1 MREATTRRNAASDA
15 FVPPFT
21 ALAEN
26 EVSETTL
33 ITSADGIHLTDQTG
47 RRMID
52 GWSGMA
58 CVGLGYG
65 HPGLIAAIADQMTR
79 LSYAHSL
86 YGYGHALTTRLADRL
101 VGLAPESLRHVF
113 FSVSGS
119 DAADTLLKILRYY
132 HNLTGRPEKKHVV
145 ALSFGFHGASSLVA
159 GLTGIDECHAY
170 FDLPYSFQHHIPSPR
185 DLGAHKGVDG
195 EEIIARSTAALEAK
209 VEALGPETVAAF
221 VCEPVMVTGGVI
233 VPPPGWLAAMR
244 ETCDRLGLMLMVDEV
259 VTGFARTG
267 RMFAC
272 EWEGVRPDMM
282 FLAKGMTSGYMPMG
296 AAMFSEEIYRAMADR
311 VPKGMPFAH
320 GFTHTGHPPSAAA
333 ALAAIDLYEG
343 LVAHSEAMGR
353 HLLDRLCE
361 LAAHPW
367 VTHVRGLGLLA
378 GFDVVADK
386 ESGTRFAPERA
397 ISHRIQERAREH
409 GVIVRAFDDDM
420 FGLAPPLVI
429 TRAEVD
435 ALVDGIKKAIDDVRR
450 EEEGVG

>member
-1 MREATTRRNAASDA
+1 MSETTTRRNVAADA

-21 ALAEN
+21 PLAEN

-33 ITSADGIHLTDQTG
+33 ITSGDGIHLTDQSG

-58 CVGLGYG
+58 CVGLGYRNET
-65 HPGLIAAIADQMTR
+65 LIEAITDEMTR

-86 YGYGHALTTRLADRL
+86 YGYGHALTARLADRL
-101 VGLAPESLRHVF
+101 VEVTPDGLDHVF

-132 HNLTGRPEKKHVV
+132 HNLIGRPEKKNVV
-145 ALSFGFHGASSLVA
+145 ALNFGFHGMSSLVA

-170 FDLPYSFQHHIPSPR
+170 FDLPHGFQHHIPSPR
-185 DLGAHKGVDG
+185 DLGVHAGVDG
-195 EEIIARSTAALEAK
+195 EVVIAQSVAALEAK

-221 VCEPVMVTGGVI
+221 VCEPVMVTGGLI
-233 VPPPGWLAAMR
+233 VPPPGWLGAMR
-244 ETCDRLGLMLMVDEV
+244 TACNRLGIMLMVDEV
-259 VTGFARTG
+259 VTGFGRTG

-272 EWEGVRPDMM
+272 DWDGVRPDMM

-296 AAMFSEEIYRAMADR
+296 AAMFSEEVYRAMADR
-311 VPKGMPFAH
+311 VPNGLAFNH

-333 ALAAIDLYEG
+333 ALTAIELYAGPVE
-343 LVAHSEAMGR
+343 HSEAMGR
-353 HLLDRLCE
+353 HLLDRLRE
-361 LAAHPW
+361 LSAHPW

-378 GFDVVADK
+378 GFDLVAEK
-386 ESGTRFAPERA
+386 ESGARFAPERQ
-397 ISHRIQERAREH
+397 ISQRVRERAEEH
-409 GVIVRAFDDDM
+409 GLIVRAFDDDM
-420 FGLAPPLVI
+420 FGFAPPLVI
-429 TRAEVD
+429 TKAEVD
-435 ALVDGIKKAIDDVRR
+435 ELIESLKKALDDVRR